1 MSREPEGQGDNSQ
14 GRIGKTAGGKNRAAR
29 DEEIRHVMHPAVGI
43 DHAAPGIV
51 VHPGCAQEV
60 MRAVES
66 PGLGADTFLHG
77 DESAYACGSQF
88 LAKNLLRLADAAQDL
103 ARSSARAPWLFAGR
117 KHQFAPVKR
126 CGLSSRCR
134 NGWGGS
140 PAFWG
145 NSAMLRPS
153 MPPEK
158 ARASDQELVQDSWP
172 TSPQV
177 LEMRHEDRAE
187 IKHFLPAHHFR
198 PDVELVHHGLAL
210 DIVLIVQPSLA
221 KNRF

>member
-88 LAKNLLRLADAAQDL
+88 LAKNLLRLADAAQIQL
-103 ARSSARAPWLFAGR
+103 VPAPENL
-117 KHQFAPVKR
+117 
-126 CGLSSRCR
+126 
-134 NGWGGS
+134 
-140 PAFWG
+140 
-145 NSAMLRPS
+145 
-153 MPPEK
+153 
-158 ARASDQELVQDSWP
+158 DS
-172 TSPQV
+172 
-177 LEMRHEDRAE
+177 
-187 IKHFLPAHHFR
+187 
-198 PDVELVHHGLAL
+198 
-210 DIVLIVQPSLA
+210 SLA
-221 KNRF
+221 EGIGLLLQHDAVRAVRRLLDGLTHPEELDKIDVTLPKALAFVKAAR